1 MMKMHQTLLKKTLS
15 LMVLPW
21 TSESVQVLTEV
32 DGDLS
37 DSSQVAVLAQ
47 IAVVAAADVVFDVD
61 GDVAVAF
68 ASVVHEVSC
77 THHKSKVVFVLEVF
91 QVSSC
96 LDAWAEIVEV
106 DQLASFE
113 V

>member
-1 MMKMHQTLLKKTLS
+1 MVPPLS
-15 LMVLPW
+15 C
-21 TSESVQVLTEV
+21 ESVQVLTEV
-32 DGDLS
+32 DEDLS

-47 IAVVAAADVVFDVD
+47 VAVVAAADVVFDVD
-61 GDVAVAF
+61 GGDVVVAF

-91 QVSSC
+91 QVASC

>member
-1 MMKMHQTLLKKTLS
+1 MVPPLS
-15 LMVLPW
+15 C
-21 TSESVQVLTEV
+21 ESVQVLTEV
-32 DGDLS
+32 DEDLS

-47 IAVVAAADVVFDVD
+47 VAVVAAAADVVFDVD
-61 GDVAVAF
+61 GDVVVAF

>member
-1 MMKMHQTLLKKTLS
+1 MHQMLLKKTLS

-47 IAVVAAADVVFDVD
+47 VAVVVVAADVVVFDVD
-61 GDVAVAF
+61 GDVVVAF
-68 ASVVHEVSC
+68 ASVVHEVSY

>member
-1 MMKMHQTLLKKTLS
+1 MVPPLS
-15 LMVLPW
+15 C
-21 TSESVQVLTEV
+21 ESVQVLTEV
-32 DGDLS
+32 DEDLS

-47 IAVVAAADVVFDVD
+47 VDVVAAADVFDD
-61 GDVAVAF
+61 GGDVVVAF

-77 THHKSKVVFVLEVF
+77 THHKLKVVFVLEVF
-91 QVSSC
+91 QVASC
-96 LDAWAEIVEV
+96 LDARAEIVEM